1 MTSAG
6 HGHVQGHDECYAC
19 PVGSFFA
26 GVQSAQPEALDHLL
40 NAAYE
45 LLEVARAAIDA
56 AEGAIDQQRAA
67 RNDRDPAR
75 GDQRERVD
83 RPERA
88 TTTSRAAAGARRR
101 VHRIDI
107 A

>member
-6 HGHVQGHDECYAC
+6 HGHDECYAC

-67 RNDRDPAR
+67 R
-75 GDQRERVD
+75 GDQREPSD

-88 TTTSRAAAGARRR
+88 TTAGRAASGARRR